1 MRAMHQAA
9 HKIRSWRKAQNPR
22 LTAAAFADRFGISA
36 TLVYRIE
43 NGARPH
49 GDVMAAIV
57 KAGICQPDDWFE
69 PGQALSSQL
78 GPDGRR
84 MAG

>member
-1 MRAMHQAA
+1 MRAMHEAGN
-9 HKIRSWRKAQNPR
+9 KIRSWRRAQTPR
-22 LTAAAFADRFGISA
+22 LTARDFAERFGISA

-57 KAGICQPDDWFE
+57 KAGICLPDDWFE
-69 PGQALSSQL
+69 QPV
-78 GPDGRR
+78 RR
-84 MAG
+84 MVG

>member
-1 MRAMHQAA
+1 MHDAA
-9 HKIRSWRKAQNPR
+9 HKIRSWRRAQSPR
-22 LTAAAFADRFGISA
+22 LTAADFAERFGISA

-57 KAGICQPDDWFE
+57 KAGICEPGDWFE
-69 PGQALSSQL
+69 AGAVDA
-78 GPDGRR
+78 GARR

>member
-1 MRAMHQAA
+1 MHNAA
-9 HKIRSWRKAQNPR
+9 HKIRRWRKQHSPR
-22 LTAAAFADRFGISA
+22 LNARDFARIFGISA

-57 KAGICQPDDWFE
+57 QAGICEPHDWFE
-69 PGQALSSQL
+69 AGRAPSGPAV
-78 GPDGRR
+78 PDGRSI
-84 MAG
+84 AG